1 MVKKKYK
8 NKRDRF
14 LEVAEKRTNAVL
26 ERIRILGNCANK
38 NIYEYENEEI
48 VKIFKII
55 QKQLDDTKLL
65 FKKNKRKKKFKF

>member
-1 MVKKKYK
+1 MVKKKFK

-14 LEVAEKRTNAVL
+14 LEVAEKRTNVVL

-38 NIYEYENEEI
+38 NLYEYENEEI
-48 VKIFKII
+48 ARIFKII

>member
-14 LEVAEKRTNAVL
+14 LEVAEKRTNAIL

-38 NIYEYENEEI
+38 NLYEYENEEI